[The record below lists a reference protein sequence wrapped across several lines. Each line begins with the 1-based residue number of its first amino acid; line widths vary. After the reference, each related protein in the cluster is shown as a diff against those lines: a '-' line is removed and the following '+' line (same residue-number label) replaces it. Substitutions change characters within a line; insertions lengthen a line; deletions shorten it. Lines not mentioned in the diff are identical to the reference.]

1 MRILHITPSYKPAF
15 HYGGPTVSVSRL
27 AEEQA
32 RLGFGVT
39 VYTTT
44 ANGPVELELPAGRPR
59 DVEDVIVWYFKRW
72 TGDHGHFSPA
82 LLWRLWRDMRTFD
95 VIHIHSW
102 WNWVA
107 FGAAF
112 LCRMRRFKPVVLSP
126 RGMLSAYSHQ
136 GRGRTLFQ
144 RTLGRWLL
152 RPLVLHG
159 TSAQETKELG
169 EQMPGQTTFTLPNII
184 DLPKPAWYG
193 NRPENPVFCLLFLSR
208 IHPKKGLDLLLD
220 TLKHWEAA
228 WQLSIAGDGDAAYC
242 AELKEKIRRSGMEER
257 VEWLGWLEG
266 VEKLEALFSADLF
279 VLPSLHENFANVV
292 LEALAVGTAVLV
304 SDQVGLS
311 AYIETNKLGWVTALR
326 KKALLASLQTAQ
338 ADRAGRR
345 RIRRNAPEQIWT
357 DFRPRAIARQ
367 YLEQY
372 DRLIKCSR

>member
-44 ANGPVELELPAGRPR
+44 ANGPVELKLPAGRPR

-136 GRGRTLFQ
+136 GRGRALFQ

-193 NRPENPVFCLLFLSR
+193 NRPENPVFRLLFLSR

-220 TLKHWEAA
+220 TLKHLEAA

-266 VEKLEALFSADLF
+266 AEKLEALVSADLF

>member
-44 ANGPVELELPAGRPR
+44 ANGPVELKLPAGRPR

-136 GRGRTLFQ
+136 GRGRALFQ

-193 NRPENPVFCLLFLSR
+193 NRPENPVFRLLFLSR

-220 TLKHWEAA
+220 TLKHLEAA

-266 VEKLEALFSADLF
+266 VEKLEALVSADLF